1 MISSLQG
8 KIESLSTNS
17 VIVDV
22 NGIGF
27 LVHMPT
33 GALSTIGIPGTE
45 VKIYTHLHF
54 REDNISLFGFT
65 TTEELLLF
73 ETLLSVS
80 GLGPRLALAMLSS
93 LNPGQIT
100 SAITTGSREILVMVP
115 GIGKK
120 VADRIILE
128 LKDKIGTSWIATPA
142 MELAREN
149 TDVLTALI
157 ALGYSATEAM
167 KAIASLPADE
177 STNLEEKIK
186 IALQYLG

>member
-33 GALSTIGIPGTE
+33 GALSTMGIPGPE

-142 MELAREN
+142 MELAQEN

>member
-1 MISSLQG
+1 MISSLRG
-8 KIESLSTNS
+8 KIESLSTDS

-27 LVHMPT
+27 QVHMPT

-128 LKDKIGTSWIATPA
+128 LKDKIGTNWIATPA

>member
-142 MELAREN
+142 MELAQEN